1 MPLSYRLR
9 REKTTHTVEVYSVE
23 IIPVIDL
30 MGDNVVHARRGER
43 HAYRPLNSPLCS
55 GSKPVDVVAGY
66 LSVYPFT
73 NIYIA
78 DLDAIM
84 GQGDSGRIIAE
95 LRHAFPGLG
104 FWVDNG
110 LSTVA
115 GCRSWLQLEFGDLVL
130 GSEAQT
136 DHATIDGLAPE
147 IAADRIVLS
156 LDFKDGRFLGPKA
169 LRDQPVLWPQRLIAM
184 TLSRVGADTG
194 PDCALLDQ
202 LRLQAP
208 GKNIFAAGGV
218 RGGEDLLE
226 LHRRGISGVLVASAL
241 HAGRIGE
248 REIAAVRN

>member
-1 MPLSYRLR
+1 
-9 REKTTHTVEVYSVE
+9 VE

-30 MGDNVVHARRGER
+30 MGGDVVHARRGER
-43 HAYRPLNSPLCS
+43 DAYRPLSSPLCN
-55 GSKPVDVVAGY
+55 GSKPIDVVAGY
-66 LSVYPFT
+66 LGVYSFT

-84 GQGDSGRIIAE
+84 GKGDSGPIIAQ
-95 LRHAFPGLG
+95 LRRTFPDVG

-110 LSTVA
+110 LSA
-115 GCRSWLQLEFGDLVL
+115 LGSCRAWLQRELGDLVL

-136 DHATIDGLAPE
+136 DTSTIHALAPE

-156 LDFKDGRFLGPKA
+156 LDFKDGQFLGPQA
-169 LRDQPVLWPQRLIAM
+169 LRDQVRLWPQRLIAM
-184 TLSRVGADTG
+184 TLSRVGSDSG
-194 PDCALLDQ
+194 PDFVLLDH
-202 LRLQAP
+202 LRTQAP

-218 RGGEDLLE
+218 RGGEDLVE
-226 LHRRGISGVLVASAL
+226 LHRRGITGVLVASAL